1 MVDPKDTTAINM
13 TISEIL
19 GNALSG
25 EKAVRQDAESKL
37 QQLALGNFPEFL
49 YNLATELADEGKPV
63 KIRQM
68 AATYIKNSITVSS
81 ELRETWTN
89 KMDAAVKEQIKN
101 LILSTLATKFK
112 EVRAAA
118 GLVIAGIVRVDL
130 PLNEKWPTL
139 VSSLS
144 QSAYHENINI
154 RLAAIESL
162 GYICEELTA
171 KTIDAT
177 SVDSIL
183 SALIQNLTNSIGEV
197 EVVRSSLKA
206 FFHTIKLAEK
216 NFSRQ
221 VNIPHSLTSNFNF
234 RMS

>member
-1 MVDPKDTTAINM
+1 MVDTNDTTAINM

-19 GNALSG
+19 NNALSG
-25 EKAVRQDAESKL
+25 EKAIRQDAENKL
-37 QQLALGNFPEFL
+37 SILALRNFPEFL

-81 ELRETWTN
+81 ELKEIWTS
-89 KMDAAVKEQIKN
+89 KIDAAVKDQIKN
-101 LILSTLATKFK
+101 LILSTLATQFK

-118 GLVIAGIVRVDL
+118 GLVIAGIVRVDM
-130 PLNEKWPTL
+130 PLAEKWPNL
-139 VSSLS
+139 VSSLC
-144 QSAYHENINI
+144 QSAYHENLNI

-162 GYICEELTA
+162 GYICEELTS
-171 KTIDAT
+171 KTIDPS

-183 SALIQNLTNSIGEV
+183 SALIQNLQNSITEA
-197 EVVRSSLKA
+197 EVVRSALKA

-221 VNIPHSLTSNFNF
+221 VRKNAEK
-234 RMS
+234 